1 MYAAISGERGINTT
15 VIACVRTSGQY
26 VPPFIIFKGKRA
38 NEMLKHGAPPGSY
51 FALTPT
57 GYIDGD
63 LFCKKNLEG
72 CGDGSPLVS
81 VGVAPIGTVGAF
93 RLHYLP
99 LAPQKSRTTMMAYYK
114 NDGLD
119 PVGAPTYL
127 RKQEVGKPR
136 RNAAQPCA
144 VYDDPSRGD
153 ELRDGVY
160 LVNVVYC

>member
-1 MYAAISGERGINTT
+1 MTGLQQRAIRAVLRYRYGHS
-15 VIACVRTSGQY
+15 SGQTAITKARSEHPY
-26 VPPFIIFKGKRA
+26 WLGGRKGIR
-38 NEMLKHGAPPGSY
+38 PV
-51 FALTPT
+51 
-57 GYIDGD
+57 
-63 LFCKKNLEG
+63 KNLGG

-119 PVGAPTYL
+119 PVGAPTCL
-127 RKQEVGKPR
+127 RKQEVGKPS

-144 VYDDPSRGD
+144 VYDDPS
-153 ELRDGVY
+153 GVMSCGTAGPFGS
-160 LVNVVYC
+160 VPGTWTH

>member
-1 MYAAISGERGINTT
+1 
-15 VIACVRTSGQY
+15 
-26 VPPFIIFKGKRA
+26 
-38 NEMLKHGAPPGSY
+38 
-51 FALTPT
+51 
-57 GYIDGD
+57 
-63 LFCKKNLEG
+63 
-72 CGDGSPLVS
+72 
-81 VGVAPIGTVGAF
+81 
-93 RLHYLP
+93 
-99 LAPQKSRTTMMAYYK
+99 MAYYK